1 MQAQDRKFE
10 ERMQKMKK
18 DFALFNEKIVVR
30 KCEPLPESLMGSS
43 DDDDSGNADAE
54 REDSGPT
61 DESAIDCSSNNASY
75 DREDF
80 INEAIHKRYH
90 SLKFAIEEKKRLM

>member
-1 MQAQDRKFE
+1 
-10 ERMQKMKK
+10 MKK
-18 DFALFNEKIVVR
+18 DFALFNEKIEVR
-30 KCEPLPESLMGSS
+30 KCEPLTRSLMGSDYEGS
-43 DDDDSGNADAE
+43 SNNDGDAK
-54 REDSGPT
+54 EDSGPT